1 MQPEI
6 HFRRKSEDVP
16 LPIYQT
22 PGAVGFDIAVT
33 EVCEIP
39 PQETRIIATGL
50 FITVPKD
57 TALIL
62 AARSSVS
69 KKGLMLAN
77 GIGIID
83 QDYSGPTDE
92 IKIALHN
99 VTNQTYTTTFGERLA
114 QGFFT
119 PIIKANFVEKD
130 VLALKSRGGFGSTG
144 DK

>member
-6 HFRRKSEDVP
+6 HFRRNSELVP
-16 LPIYQT
+16 IPTYQT
-22 PGAVGFDIAVT
+22 PGAVGFDIAVS

-39 PQETRIIATGL
+39 PHETKIIATGL
-50 FITVPKD
+50 FIAVPKD
-57 TALIL
+57 MVLIL

-77 GIGIID
+77 GIGVID

-92 IKIALHN
+92 IKLAFHN
-99 VTNQTYTTTFGERLA
+99 LTEKTYTTAVGERLA
-114 QGFFT
+114 QGLFM
-119 PIIKANFVEKD
+119 PVIKASFVEKEI
-130 VLALKSRGGFGSTG
+130 LATESRGGFGSTG